1 MIFFYK
7 QNAKWNA
14 NLDSLSSLGPQELFK
29 YLGQLNPCVERSAIK
44 NLSSINTFKSLKNVE
59 NCLWRRA
66 HKGNCQFS
74 WAWEKLHFLSR
85 ICRSVLSSSGY
96 EGVTKPHENRS
107 INLIYLQKPGWLFLL
122 LLQTIQADVLRKAR
136 VTVKEGTQRNEL
148 ILDLVSGLS
157 CTVLFNNELRLF
169 NY

>member
-1 MIFFYK
+1 MIFFHK

-96 EGVTKPHENRS
+96 EGVSANHTKTYQLTSFTFRNRDGCS
-107 INLIYLQKPGWLFLL
+107 CYCYRQYKQMCCGRHAW
-122 LLQTIQADVLRKAR
+122 RSKR
-136 VTVKEGTQRNEL
+136 VH
-148 ILDLVSGLS
+148 SGMS
-157 CTVLFNNELRLF
+157 
-169 NY
+169 